1 MVLGCAVCSQCL
13 FAEGLRMALR
23 HRCDARG
30 ESWYVLF
37 DLPRRMKTPRRAHWF
52 SKGLRRTI
60 WFSCAKYGC
69 DGARRLALKEFA
81 STEESK
87 ASDEDLLN
95 NLDQTEDSIL
105 RREAAASCR

>member
-1 MVLGCAVCSQCL
+1 
-13 FAEGLRMALR
+13 MALR

-37 DLPRRMKTPRRAHWF
+37 DLPRHMKTPRRAHWF

-69 DGARRLALKEFA
+69 DGARRLVLKELA
-81 STEESK
+81 STVAFTEESK